1 MTFEDNRLFHFDVI
15 RNVAS
20 FQQPLRYP
28 YYLSIGVLFQQ
39 ALALGSRLVAF
50 AISGCHIRGTTPRH
64 FQDGLSNPSPVG
76 SGSRIF
82 VLTSV
87 SDRDDESD
95 SSEMEKLTFSIDY

>member
-39 ALALGSRLVAF
+39 ALALGSRRVTL
-50 AISGCHIRGTTPRH
+50 AISRCHIRAATPRR

-76 SGSRIF
+76 SGSLFF
-82 VLTSV
+82 VHTNV
-87 SDRDDESD
+87 SD
-95 SSEMEKLTFSIDY
+95 